1 MRLFLDWRLNANS
14 LLTLRSNGGSMMSLL
29 RKVKN
34 KFTYSV
40 ESIRNRYPCK
50 LIKIKNHT
58 DFDRKTLVTYRA
70 VTRTNLRELT
80 LEEILNDP
88 MIVEKFHPTD
98 AVKLGFL
105 SAGEILL
112 KNNLTL
118 EQIKADY
125 QRIVKAMFKD
135 LDGSDEI
142 Q

>member
-14 LLTLRSNGGSMMSLL
+14 LLTLRSNGGSMTSLL

-70 VTRTNLRELT
+70 VTRFNLRELT
-80 LEEILNDP
+80 LEEILNDQ
-88 MIVEKFHPTD
+88 MIVEKLHPTD

-105 SAGEILL
+105 SAAEIFL
-112 KNNLTL
+112 KNDKSIT
-118 EQIKADY
+118 EIKQDY
-125 QRIVKAMFKD
+125 QKIATNMFKD
-135 LDGSDEI
+135 LDGR

>member
-1 MRLFLDWRLNANS
+1 M
-14 LLTLRSNGGSMMSLL
+14 TSLL

-58 DFDRKTLVTYRA
+58 DFDKKTLVTYRA
-70 VTRTNLRELT
+70 VTRFNLRELT

-88 MIVEKFHPTD
+88 MVVEKFHPTD
-98 AVKLGFL
+98 AVKIGFM
-105 SAGEILL
+105 SAAEIFL
-112 KNNLTL
+112 KNDKSIT
-118 EQIKADY
+118 EIRQDY
-125 QRIVKAMFKD
+125 QKIATNMFKD
-135 LDGSDEI
+135 LDGR